1 MMRKPVADDAL
12 RPLPTEQC
20 ARKACWMEPPRSG
33 TVNYRRVG
41 SAASQQKAD
50 ARL

>member
-1 MMRKPVADDAL
+1 MMRKPAADDAF
-12 RPLPTEQC
+12 RPLLTEQR
-20 ARKACWMEPPRSG
+20 ARKACWMEPPRRG

-41 SAASQQKAD
+41 SAASQQQAD